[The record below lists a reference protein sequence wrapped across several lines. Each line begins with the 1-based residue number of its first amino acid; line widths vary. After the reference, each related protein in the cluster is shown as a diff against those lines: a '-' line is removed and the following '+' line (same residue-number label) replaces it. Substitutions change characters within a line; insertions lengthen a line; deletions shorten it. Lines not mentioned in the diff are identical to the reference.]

1 VSITAPPAP
10 PPPSAAPGTSR
21 TITTLWRIGG
31 ALVVVPMLV
40 YGVYQVVIA
49 LAHEEQTLRRSFDA
63 AGITTLEV
71 HNQAGGSVQ
80 VVGADIDTIRVRAR
94 VSHGLR
100 RTDHSERVEGD
111 RVVLASSCP
120 LYGTDFC
127 SVSYTVEVP
136 SDIDL
141 LLRTDSGRVGATDI
155 DGTVD
160 IGNDTGSI
168 ELVQVTGD
176 INVHTDTGRIDASGL
191 TGAQADASTDTGRIH
206 LDFDVA
212 PQAVQASTDTGSVE
226 VVLPDDTATYRVET
240 GTDTGGEVVSVR
252 TDPSSTRSIV
262 ARTDTGDITIRYR

>member
-176 INVHTDTGRIDASGL
+176 INVHTDTGRI
-191 TGAQADASTDTGRIH
+191 H